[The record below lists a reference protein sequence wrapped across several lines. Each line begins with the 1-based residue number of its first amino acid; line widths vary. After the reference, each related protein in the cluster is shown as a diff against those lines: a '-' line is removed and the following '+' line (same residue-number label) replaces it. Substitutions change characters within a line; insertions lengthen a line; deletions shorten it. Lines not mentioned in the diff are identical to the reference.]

1 MTRFFDPPPILAL
14 FSVERRVRT
23 AEQLRSRGL
32 EIAAPVS
39 DDLMSNRHL
48 LQGFHFGS
56 LQLSNRVVLAPLT
69 RGRSGDSRV
78 PNGVNAEYY
87 AQRASAGLIITEA
100 AAISKQGYGWAG
112 APGMYSDEQQVSSV
126 SVHHFKLHY
135 AACCCITESD
145 GE

>member
-1 MTRFFDPPPILAL
+1 M
-14 FSVERRVRT
+14 
-23 AEQLRSRGL
+23 
-32 EIAAPVS
+32 
-39 DDLMSNRHL
+39 
-48 LQGFHFGS
+48 
-56 LQLSNRVVLAPLT
+56 VLAPLT
-69 RGRSGDSRV
+69 RGRSGDSGE

-126 SVHHFKLHY
+126 SVHHFILHY